1 MDFKLQQKKKK
12 IICSIFVQLAPRLLW
27 SNMLDTVLLY
37 NTTNVCHKELIFQY
51 INKRKIYW
59 IQEIDGELQTS
70 SKINITYIKQKFLN
84 MFSFKNNYLNFKIKF
99 QISCCKY
106 NNVTTEYLKIIQM
119 LLFISRR
126 AKLLAF

>member
-12 IICSIFVQLAPRLLW
+12 IICSIFVLLGPRLLW

-99 QISCCKY
+99 
-106 NNVTTEYLKIIQM
+106 
-119 LLFISRR
+119 
-126 AKLLAF
+126 